1 MSINVV
7 VADAPLLGRSRF
19 NEEIALQSKRQAQI
33 ADQKEALG
41 LLRSAQQEELM
52 LQMEEIKRQATTLQC
67 FERQLNKYKSHN

>member
-41 LLRSAQQEELM
+41 LLRSQQEELM

>member
-41 LLRSAQQEELM
+41 LLRSQQEELM

-67 FERQLNKYKSHN
+67 FAKQLNKYKSHN